1 MLDFD
6 EEIQKFSP
14 SREIDKNEESVMA
27 NANPDINDI
36 IDSLLRERKQNN
48 DK

>member
-14 SREIDKNEESVMA
+14 SKEIDKNEEAVMA
-27 NANPDINDI
+27 NANPDISEI
-36 IDSLLRERKQNN
+36 IDSLLRERKLNN